1 MSKRL
6 GIKILVLNSGSSS
19 LKYQLIDMTDEK
31 VIAKGLCER
40 IGINDS
46 VLTYDNQVKKTVIN
60 KDMKNHEVAIQLV
73 LDTLMDS
80 EIGVIDDIS
89 EIGAVGHRVV
99 HGGEKFSKS
108 VIIDDVVLKA
118 ISDCIDLAP
127 LHNPANITGIR
138 ACQSLMPNTPMV
150 AVFDTAFH
158 QTMDKSTYLYALPY
172 ELYEKYSIRKY
183 GFHGT
188 SHKYVASRASA
199 LLGKDIEDLKIITC
213 HLGNGASICAVKN
226 GKSIDTSMGFT
237 PLAGLVMGT
246 RCGDIDPAIIKF
258 LMEKEHMSIDDID
271 TLTNK
276 KSGIFGIS
284 GVSSDFRDVEKKAS
298 EKDERS
304 NIALDMFALS
314 VRKFIGQ
321 YIVEMGG
328 VDAIVFTAGCG
339 ENDAYMRKVITSNLE
354 FLGIA
359 IDDAKNNIRGKEI
372 DISSDNAKV
381 RTLIIPTNEEL
392 AIARETELLVVG

>member
-1 MSKRL
+1 MGKPVSM
-6 GIKILVLNSGSSS
+6 KILVLNSGSSS
-19 LKYQLIDMTDEK
+19 LKYQLIDMADEK

-40 IGINDS
+40 IGITGS
-46 VLTYDNQVKKTVIN
+46 MLTYDNQVKKTVIN
-60 KDMKNHEVAIQLV
+60 KDMENHEIAIQLV
-73 LDTLMDS
+73 LDKLMDKD
-80 EIGVIDDIS
+80 IGVITNID

-108 VIIDDVVLKA
+108 VIIDDEVLDA

-127 LHNPANITGIR
+127 LHKPANITGIR
-138 ACQSLMPNTPMV
+138 ACQALMPNTPMV

-158 QTMDKSTYLYALPY
+158 QTMYKSIYLYALPY
-172 ELYEKYSIRKY
+172 ELYKKYSIRKY

-188 SHKYVASRASA
+188 SHKYVANRASA
-199 LLGKDIEDLKIITC
+199 LLGKDIRDLRIITC

-226 GKSIDTSMGFT
+226 GESIDTSMGFT

-258 LMEKEHMSIDDID
+258 LMEKENMSIEDID
-271 TLTNK
+271 TLINK
-276 KSGIFGIS
+276 KSGILGIS

-298 EKDERS
+298 ENDERS
-304 NIALDMFALS
+304 NIALDMFAIS

-354 FLGIA
+354 FLGIS
-359 IDDAKNNIRGKEI
+359 IDDEKNNIRGQEI
-372 DISSDNAKV
+372 DISLDNSPV
-381 RTLIIPTNEEL
+381 RTLVIPTNEEL
-392 AIARETELLVVG
+392 AIARETEALILG